1 MAARKSPAP
10 ARRRNKPE
18 ASRAQPRSGAEDIK
32 NYEQS
37 LARDAL
43 AALTI
48 DALQKPTARDQRPV
62 GQRLAAMVVGTTGLE
77 MDLDLSDL
85 GLGAADYRRATGDS
99 SGGPVPTGG
108 DVEDDL
114 APVGHRRPHRLG
126 RSGLSSAGSRIDTP
140 SQSAT
145 ARSDCL
151 PVSMIL
157 PSRGSKVPT
166 TVRASRGT
174 TLAATVG

>member
-1 MAARKSPAP
+1 MLPGEHDPAL
-10 ARRRNKPE
+10 
-18 ASRAQPRSGAEDIK
+18 AEEEDSD
-32 NYEQS
+32 YEQS
-37 LARDAL
+37 LARDAF
-43 AALTI
+43 AALTC
-48 DALQKPTARDQRPV
+48 DALQKPTARNQRPV
-62 GQRLAAMVVGTTGLE
+62 GQRLASTAVGTAGLE
-77 MDLDLSDL
+77 VDLDLIDL
-85 GLGAADYRRATGDS
+85 GLGSADYRRATGDAN
-99 SGGPVPTGG
+99 GGPVPTGG

-114 APVGHRRPHRLG
+114 ASLGHRRPHRLG
-126 RSGLSSAGSRIDTP
+126 RSGLSSAGSSTDTP